1 LEEGLQVI
9 ALRDVKASDNQMYA
23 TKPDGEGAVMYDTV
37 VALKDAMVKLEV
49 AIDGGKDV
57 HGSLGWRKDSKSP

>member
-9 ALRDVKASDNQMYA
+9 ALRDVKASENQMYV
-23 TKPDGEGAVMYDTV
+23 TKPDGEGIAMYDTF

-49 AIDGGKDV
+49 AIYGGKDV
-57 HGSLGWRKDSKSP
+57 HGSSGWRKDNKSP